1 MYLIFVLIKIDC
13 IHKPYFLLKLTNS
26 QLTAILGALTLIV
39 ALLFLGN
46 TTPNKKK
53 GQEVTAEEAPD
64 MILSEEILLAEAR
77 NTLDSAQITWLADL
91 DKEKAQAEDI
101 LQEAEV
107 LKLISRTWYEYK
119 NYLLSAYYAK
129 KAAELLQTAEAWAIA
144 GTTYDIAYRQSNKN
158 TEKKLAVKEAIA
170 ALQEAKRMEPDTLQ
184 HAINEALMFVELS
197 TVDASVMPMKGIMM
211 LRDLDNKYE
220 NNVTI
225 NMTLGRMSAT
235 RTKDMAKAKP
245 RFEKVI
251 LIAEKEYVP
260 LHIVAEAY
268 YYLIEYHKS
277 ENNKEEAIKLYD
289 KIIELSV
296 DNPTINQSF
305 VTGKQQYLNPSN

>member
-1 MYLIFVLIKIDC
+1 MYSLYIIYS
-13 IHKPYFLLKLTNS
+13 PLKLTNIQS
-26 QLTAILGALTLIV
+26 AAILGTVLLIV
-39 ALLFLGN
+39 QLLFLGN

-53 GQEVTAEEAPD
+53 GQEVTTEDVLENT
-64 MILSEEILLAEAR
+64 LSEEILLAEAR
-77 NTLDSAQITWLADL
+77 TKLDSAQITWLADL

-144 GTTYDIAYRQSNKN
+144 GTTYDIAYRQSEKT
-158 TEKKLAVKEAIA
+158 TEKKLAVREAIA
-170 ALQEAKRMEPDTLQ
+170 ALQEAKRIEPDTLQ
-184 HAINEALMFVELS
+184 HAINEALMYVELS
-197 TVDASVMPMKGIMM
+197 TVDASVIPMKGILM
-211 LRDLDNKYE
+211 LRDLENKHE
-220 NNVTI
+220 NNVKI

-289 KIIELSV
+289 KVIALSV

-305 VTGKQQYLNPSN
+305 VTGKQKYLNPSN